1 VSGVPATYEQALG
14 RLAGEREDVVVLTA
28 ENRAHIRGLADRLGP
43 RFVDFGICEQTM
55 VGAAAGFALRGRI
68 PVAHALATFLTLRAF
83 EFIRTDVGIPSL
95 PVKLVG
101 FVPGFLSEG
110 NGPTHQA
117 VDDVAVMRAI
127 PGMQVFCP
135 ADLEELTAALPVILD
150 SPSPAYI
157 RYNAL
162 PPGVTH
168 DEPFTIGRAEV
179 LSEGEDVALL
189 TYGLL
194 VAEADRARRL
204 LEARGLGVRL
214 VSLRSLAPVDEPA
227 IVASVRRAS
236 LVVTLEDHFRSGGLH
251 SIVAETCLRH
261 RLAPRVLGLDL
272 GTRFFTPA
280 LLPDA
285 LAHEGFDGPRLA
297 ERIVEALEHPEAHA

>member
-1 VSGVPATYEQALG
+1 VTYEERLG
-14 RLAGEREDVVVLTA
+14 ELAAERPDLVVLTA
-28 ENRAHIRGLADRLGP
+28 ENRAHIHGLADRLGP

-55 VGAAAGFALRGRI
+55 VGAAAGLAVRGRT

-83 EFIRTDVGIPSL
+83 EFIRTDVGIPGL

-101 FVPGFLSEG
+101 FVPGFLSEA

-117 VDDVAVMRAI
+117 IDDVAVMRAI

-135 ADLEELTAALPVILD
+135 ADLEELNTALPAILA
-150 SPSPAYI
+150 SPAPAYV
-157 RYNAL
+157 RYNPGL
-162 PPGVTH
+162 PGVRH
-168 DEPFTIGRAEV
+168 HAPFAIGRAEI

-194 VAEADRARRL
+194 VREADRARRL
-204 LEARGLGVRL
+204 LEARGVGVRL
-214 VSLRSLAPVDEPA
+214 VSLRSLAPVDEAA
-227 IVASVRRAS
+227 IVACARRTS
-236 LVVTLEDHFRSGGLH
+236 LVVTLEDHLHSGGLY
-251 SIVAETCLRH
+251 SIVAEVCLRH

-280 LLPDA
+280 LLPDL
-285 LAHEGFDGPRLA
+285 LAHEGFTGPRIA
-297 ERIVEALEHPEAHA
+297 ERVLAALDHPEAHA